1 MIRFEIRAVDERGRD
16 VIRAILKAHWGSTWI
31 VGRGRLYDGESL
43 PGLAAVDCENI
54 IGLITYN
61 IENESREIVSLNGL
75 RERKGIGTAL
85 IDAVKADAKKSH
97 CRQLRF
103 FTTNDNVPAME
114 FYKRRGF
121 TISTVQRG
129 AIAESRKLKP
139 GIALHGVNDV
149 PITDEVEM
157 EMRLK

>member
-61 IENESREIVSLNGL
+61 IENEAREIVSFNGL

-85 IDAVKADAKKSH
+85 IDAVKRRQKSRIADNSGFSLPMITSRQWSIVKDGDSRSRRSKEGRSPNLANSSRGSLCTGSRM
-97 CRQLRF
+97 CRS
-103 FTTNDNVPAME
+103 P
-114 FYKRRGF
+114 
-121 TISTVQRG
+121 
-129 AIAESRKLKP
+129 
-139 GIALHGVNDV
+139 
-149 PITDEVEM
+149 
-157 EMRLK
+157 MRWRWRYG